1 MYKGKKGTMKVL
13 KKTNFFINLEKYIS
27 KYDSKFIKENTDI
40 FYYIKKI
47 SRVKRQMTDMGK
59 TCETHIRDKSNI
71 FFI

>member
-47 SRVKRQMTDMGK
+47 SRVKRQMTDMG
-59 TCETHIRDKSNI
+59 TACEAHIRDKSTA